1 MTILLGVGVKMAG
14 ITGLE
19 RKKYNDLAV
28 RGVIGNGL
36 SIREAL

>member
-1 MTILLGVGVKMAG
+1 MGKYNDLAGGGVKMAG

-28 RGVIGNGL
+28 WVLLGMDYQ
-36 SIREAL
+36 